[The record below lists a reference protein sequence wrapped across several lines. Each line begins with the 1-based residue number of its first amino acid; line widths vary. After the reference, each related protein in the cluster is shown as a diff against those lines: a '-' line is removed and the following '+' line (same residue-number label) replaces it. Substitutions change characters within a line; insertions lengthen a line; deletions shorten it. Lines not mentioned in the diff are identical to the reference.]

1 MSIPISIAHG
11 LLGLNNTAKSPSY
24 PPFLSW
30 IVIKVRRSLHLLSVR
45 LVDAPTVVPA
55 PPSAASRIAHK
66 PFASLMHEK
75 WNEQVDSAYNW
86 VRTSDRRLEDWGH
99 RLLYGDERSK

>member
-1 MSIPISIAHG
+1 MSVLVGPIAGG
-11 LLGLNNTAKSPSY
+11 LVAGGVYYGFSNLIQSRTEQHRKD
-24 PPFLSW
+24 
-30 IVIKVRRSLHLLSVR
+30 LHLLSVR

-55 PPSAASRIAHK
+55 PPCAASRIAHQ

-75 WNEQVDSAYNW
+75 WNEQVDAAYNW

-99 RLLYGDERSK
+99 RLLHGDQRDSK